1 MEKLETFPYPAIL
14 WQEKEEMQM
23 IIAVTCENNQVF
35 QHFGHTPEFAVYE
48 VNGNEIVSEKL
59 LSSGDSGHG
68 ARATLLAQEKVDTL
82 ICGGI
87 GGGAINALA
96 NAGIRV
102 IGGAQGDVREVA
114 EAFVNGTLQVR
125 ADFHCNHHHHG
136 EGHSCGSKCS
146 H

>member
-1 MEKLETFPYPAIL
+1 
-14 WQEKEEMQM
+14 M
-23 IIAVTCENNQVF
+23 IIAVTCENNMVF

-48 VNGNEIVSEKL
+48 VSGEQIVNEKI
-59 LSSGDSGHG
+59 LSSGEFGHG
-68 ARATLLAQEKVDTL
+68 ALATLLSQENVDIL

-87 GGGAINALA
+87 GGGAINALG
-96 NAGIRV
+96 NAGIQV
-102 IGGAQGDVREVA
+102 VGGAQGNVREVA
-114 EAFVNGTLQVR
+114 EAFVNGSLQVR

>member
-1 MEKLETFPYPAIL
+1 MK
-14 WQEKEEMQM
+14 
-23 IIAVTCENNQVF
+23 IAVTCENNQVF

-48 VNGNEIVSEKL
+48 IDAGNIVSEKI

-68 ARATLLAQEKVDTL
+68 ALATLLAGEKIDVL

-96 NAGIRV
+96 NAGIQV
-102 IGGAQGDVREVA
+102 VGGAEGNVREVA
-114 EAFVNGTLQVR
+114 EAFANGTLQVR

-136 EGHSCGSKCS
+136 EGHTCSGKCS

>member
-1 MEKLETFPYPAIL
+1 MK
-14 WQEKEEMQM
+14 
-23 IIAVTCENNQVF
+23 IAVTCENNQVF

-48 VNGNEIVSEKL
+48 TDESGIVSEKI

-68 ARATLLAQEKVDTL
+68 ALATLLAQENVDLL

-87 GGGAINALA
+87 GGGAVNALA
-96 NAGIRV
+96 NAGIQV
-102 IGGAQGDVREVA
+102 VGGASGNVREVA
-114 EAFVNGTLQVR
+114 EAFVNGTLEVR

-136 EGHSCGSKCS
+136 EGHTCSGKCS

>member
-1 MEKLETFPYPAIL
+1 
-14 WQEKEEMQM
+14 M
-23 IIAVTCENNQVF
+23 IIAVTCENNMVF

-48 VNGNEIVSEKL
+48 VCGEQIVNEKI
-59 LSSGDSGHG
+59 LSSGEFGHG
-68 ARATLLAQEKVDTL
+68 ALATLLSQENVDIL

-87 GGGAINALA
+87 GGGAINALG
-96 NAGIRV
+96 NAGIQV
-102 IGGAQGDVREVA
+102 VGGAQGNVREVA
-114 EAFVNGTLQVR
+114 EAFVNGSLQVR